1 MERGL
6 GGEVPVERP
15 GPYFHYL
22 TTHPMTDPDDRDIA
36 LHRLREHAERRTL
49 LVQDAST
56 KSPQEVQRLVQEL
69 QVYQIELEMQ
79 YEQLTSA
86 QLTTEAL
93 RAQFV
98 DLYEFAPVGYFTLDA
113 QGQIQQ
119 LNLFACQLLG
129 TTRQQLVRRRFPLF
143 VALPDRERFFAFLQQ
158 QLTSEHSQTCEL
170 TMQREDGSAFRGQ
183 LNGLALRDE
192 QGRVQLRL
200 ALSDVS
206 ARHRAVTELAASE
219 AKFRRLFEQSE
230 DATVLVRNM
239 QIVDCNA
246 AVLTMLGA
254 AGREQVLHQ
263 SAVLLSPETQPDGRP
278 SREAAYENTRLAQ
291 QQGSYRFDWQ
301 RHTFAG
307 ELMCQEITL
316 TPIQLDG
323 EVLMHAVW
331 RDVTAQRAAREQLRR
346 EKDFSESLLDN
357 SVDGIFAFDA
367 RRRLTAWNRVMA
379 DHTTRPAAEAVGRD
393 LCGVLPLDENS
404 RQEAA
409 VRRVLAGERVVE
421 YGLSF
426 YAGPGDYDAY
436 LVPLRDAAGAVSGA
450 LAILRDVTERNRLQ
464 EEATALKLR
473 QQKEVLSAVLTTQ
486 EEERRRIAE
495 ALHNGVGQLLYATKL
510 NLENQHAAGTRE
522 AALTLL
528 DEAIKATRTISF
540 ELTPGILEDFGL
552 ATALQELV
560 RRVPRASLDVQLHA
574 AGLEAALPR
583 LLEVAVYRIV
593 QELLNNILKHA
604 QAQEAFLHVVRE
616 DDSLLLSVEDN
627 GVGLK
632 PGVLSQPAVA
642 SGIGLTSIRN
652 RIDLLGGQLTI
663 DSRPSRG
670 TIITI
675 TLPVKL

>member
-1 MERGL
+1 
-6 GGEVPVERP
+6 
-15 GPYFHYL
+15 
-22 TTHPMTDPDDRDIA
+22 MTDSSDDREVA
-36 LHRLREHAERRTL
+36 LRRLREHAERRAL

-158 QLTSEHSQTCEL
+158 LLTSEHSQTCEL

-192 QGRVQLRL
+192 RGQPQLRL

-206 ARHRAVTELAASE
+206 ARHQAVVELAASE
-219 AKFRRLFEQSE
+219 TKFRRLFEQSK
-230 DATVLVRNM
+230 DAIMLVRDLH
-239 QIVDCNA
+239 VLDCNA
-246 AVLTMLGA
+246 AMLDLLGA
-254 AGREQVLHQ
+254 TSKAQLLHQ
-263 SAVLLSPETQPDGRP
+263 SVLLLSPEQQPDGRS
-278 SREAAYENTRLAQ
+278 SREVALDNNRRAQ
-291 QQGSYRFDWQ
+291 EQDSHRFEAQ
-301 RHTFAG
+301 RRRFTG
-307 ELMCQEITL
+307 EIIWTEVTL
-316 TPIQLDG
+316 TPIELEGQL
-323 EVLMHAVW
+323 VMHAVW

-346 EKDFSESLLDN
+346 EKEFSESLLHN

-367 RRRLTAWNRVMA
+367 ERRLTAWNRVMEGYMA
-379 DHTTRPAAEAVGRD
+379 RPATDVLGRD
-393 LCGVLPLDENS
+393 LFGIFPAHENQL
-404 RQEAA
+404 RETA
-409 VRRVLAGERVVE
+409 VAQVLAGQQLVE
-421 YGLSF
+421 YGMSF
-426 YAGPGDYDAY
+426 HDSPGDYDAY
-436 LVPLRDAAGAVSGA
+436 LVPLRDAAGAVSGG
-450 LAILRDVTERNRLQ
+450 LVTIRDITERNRLQ

-522 AALTLL
+522 AALSLL
-528 DEAIKATRTISF
+528 GEAIKATRTISF

-552 ATALQELV
+552 ATAIEELV
-560 RRVPRASLDVQLHA
+560 RRVPRASLDVQLHVK
-574 AGLEAALPR
+574 GLTEPLPR
-583 LLEVAVYRIV
+583 LLEVAVYRIT
-593 QELLNNILKHA
+593 QELLNNIIKHA

-616 DDSLLLSVEDN
+616 DGSLLLSVEDN

-632 PGVLSQPAVA
+632 PGVLSQPAG

-675 TLPVKL
+675 TLPVTE

>member
-1 MERGL
+1 
-6 GGEVPVERP
+6 
-15 GPYFHYL
+15 
-22 TTHPMTDPDDRDIA
+22 MTDSSDDREVA
-36 LHRLREHAERRTL
+36 LRRLREHAERRAL

-143 VALPDRERFFAFLQQ
+143 VALPDRERFFTFLQQ
-158 QLTSEHSQTCEL
+158 LLTSEHSQTCEL
-170 TMQREDGSAFRGQ
+170 TMQREDGSPFRGQ

-192 QGRVQLRL
+192 RGQPQLRL

-206 ARHRAVTELAASE
+206 ARHQAVVELAASE
-219 AKFRRLFEQSE
+219 TKFRRLFEQSK
-230 DATVLVRNM
+230 DAIVLVRDLH
-239 QIVDCNA
+239 VLDCNA
-246 AVLTMLGA
+246 AMLDLLGA
-254 AGREQVLHQ
+254 TSKAQLLHQ
-263 SAVLLSPETQPDGRP
+263 SVLLLSPEQQPDGRS
-278 SREAAYENTRLAQ
+278 SREVALDNNRRAQ
-291 QQGSYRFDWQ
+291 EQGSHRFEAQ
-301 RHTFAG
+301 RRRFTG
-307 ELMCQEITL
+307 ETIWTEVTL
-316 TPIQLDG
+316 TPIELEGQL
-323 EVLMHAVW
+323 VMHAVW

-346 EKDFSESLLDN
+346 EKEFSESLLHN

-367 RRRLTAWNRVMA
+367 ERRLTAWNRVMESYTA
-379 DHTTRPAAEAVGRD
+379 RPATDVLGRD
-393 LCGVLPLDENS
+393 LFGVFPAHENQL
-404 RQEAA
+404 RETA
-409 VRRVLAGERVVE
+409 VAQVLAGQQLVE
-421 YGLSF
+421 YGMSF
-426 YAGPGDYDAY
+426 HDSPGDYDAY
-436 LVPLRDAAGAVSGA
+436 LVPLRDAAGAVSGG
-450 LAILRDVTERNRLQ
+450 LVTIRDITERNRLQ

-522 AALTLL
+522 AALSLL
-528 DEAIKATRTISF
+528 GEAIKATRTISF

-552 ATALQELV
+552 ATAIEELV
-560 RRVPRASLDVQLHA
+560 RRVPRASLDVQLHVKGLA
-574 AGLEAALPR
+574 APLPR
-583 LLEVAVYRIV
+583 LLEVAVYRIT
-593 QELLNNILKHA
+593 QELLNNIIKHA

-616 DDSLLLSVEDN
+616 DGSLLLSVEDN
-627 GVGLK
+627 GVGLQ
-632 PGVLSQPAVA
+632 PGALSQPTG

-675 TLPVKL
+675 TLPVAR